1 MLTFSAQTACLDQ
14 VRAWLSV
21 GNTRLR
27 QKSLRIKRHRILNL
41 KIEACTENRRLSFLS
56 TGSDSPV
63 KMGMVDFE
71 AEVYKLCSNTFA
83 GFSMPSS
90 SLSESEK
97 SRDRRVTAMLK
108 PQEADAF
115 ITLCEVNG
123 VSMSTGIR
131 MLVLDALRR
140 NVLNNPLT
148 KVDASAAAFLQ
159 KGVFNAAAH

>member
-1 MLTFSAQTACLDQ
+1 
-14 VRAWLSV
+14 
-21 GNTRLR
+21 
-27 QKSLRIKRHRILNL
+27 
-41 KIEACTENRRLSFLS
+41 
-56 TGSDSPV
+56 
-63 KMGMVDFE
+63 
-71 AEVYKLCSNTFA
+71 
-83 GFSMPSS
+83 MPSS